1 MTTVYE
7 KHRIREDHWVF
18 GCCER
23 CGSSPHEVRMVR
35 EAMVPGGPKSPNSN
49 NSVDPPI
56 EMWVCPKCGYT
67 KSL

>member
-7 KHRIREDHWVF
+7 KHRIRDDHWVF

-23 CGSSPHEVRMVR
+23 CGSNPHEVAMVR
-35 EAMVPGGPKSPNSN
+35 ECMRAGSPKDGERASGVNSK
-49 NSVDPPI
+49 